1 MASLWHLRPLRSQLR
16 QKVIKFGFYVAS
28 RIIYDSIVKQFDA
41 HCTLPLSLH
50 LLLFTFLAPLPLA
63 NDIYVEFQFNS
74 STNFP
79 GTRQFFP
86 FNCFSCVARKYWEA
100 WASCQNKNARSSGK
114 NALQEKQICTAEHSR
129 RVGGGSELESERARA
144 ATGACFAFLAT
155 LDTLLVLFFFFL
167 YFSQADADIPS
178 PTHVREPPPRHTH
191 SLHPRCSCIISKICR
206 CLLPGQAQ
214 SEAEEIGNL
223 ISFSCPA
230 TPQRAHHLPLPL
242 PRYLL
247 NSQRLSL
254 CPLSAVSFSPRT
266 VCAKNLIIETLSEL
280 GKVERHNEINPGAT
294 KRRSDEAAACSRRV
308 TEEGSENFVSLCCC
322 CCCCKSFR
330 EHLHIILL
338 LLVRLRQLQL

>member
-1 MASLWHLRPLRSQLR
+1 MCASHP
-16 QKVIKFGFYVAS
+16 
-28 RIIYDSIVKQFDA
+28 
-41 HCTLPLSLH
+41 
-50 LLLFTFLAPLPLA
+50 
-63 NDIYVEFQFNS
+63 
-74 STNFP
+74 
-79 GTRQFFP
+79 
-86 FNCFSCVARKYWEA
+86 
-100 WASCQNKNARSSGK
+100 
-114 NALQEKQICTAEHSR
+114 
-129 RVGGGSELESERARA
+129 
-144 ATGACFAFLAT
+144 
-155 LDTLLVLFFFFL
+155 LDTLTPFTLVAAALLAKFAAAF
-167 YFSQADADIPS
+167 
-178 PTHVREPPPRHTH
+178 
-191 SLHPRCSCIISKICR
+191 CR
-206 CLLPGQAQ
+206 DRRK

-242 PRYLL
+242 PLYLL